1 MILYVI
7 YREIDGNIFPPEAV
21 RLTEDGALAYIK
33 EKTDDLNLKVKHLQ
47 SLLGPLNF
55 RFLYKEMEIL

>member
-21 RLTEDGALAYIK
+21 RLTEEGVLAYIA
-33 EKTDDLNLKVKHLQ
+33 EAESNLISKTKYLQ
-47 SLLGPLNF
+47 LLGALKI